1 MDFLIP
7 VIVTVII
14 LIIAVSKKGSR
25 VQVSDSARLTPIITS
40 LSMDKAFDTVLE
52 FARYNGYAIDTNEK
66 GSRRIV
72 LGQGAGLLS
81 YGNFYPIQV
90 KSRSDGKT
98 IVEVGIRA
106 KMGSQS
112 QGNFALS
119 KDHERC
125 VEGIRAHL
133 AAAE

>member
-7 VIVTVII
+7 VVVTVII
-14 LIIAVSKKGSR
+14 LIIAASKKGSR

-52 FARYNGYAIDTNEK
+52 FARYNGYAIDTNERAN
-66 GSRRIV
+66 RRIV

-90 KSRSDGKT
+90 KSRSDGNT
-98 IVEVGIRA
+98 IVEVGIRG
-106 KMGSQS
+106 KMGSLDRLN
-112 QGNFALS
+112 GTL
-119 KDHERC
+119 
-125 VEGIRAHL
+125 
-133 AAAE
+133 